1 MLKSFSIVILFS
13 ALAVAGPATA
23 AGLRSA
29 APLRPN
35 SQAGSAASSQVNPQ
49 AQAPSDDEIRAR
61 TKTLLANQH
70 ADDEALE
77 LYERVE
83 RHVDRTGGA
92 NPRTIDDRTYRV
104 VPTGVGNQKIVL
116 HEEGKPADPAGYA
129 RQMQTLKD
137 VLATM
142 ANPNDPK
149 AKAAFAKFDKRMRDR
164 AQFVDAASQAYI
176 TKWIG
181 RESRNGRD
189 CDIFELDPDPKF
201 QPRSMFQDAFAHI
214 TAKLW
219 VDRETTQIVRGEAR
233 VLSDISFGGGIL
245 GKLYRG
251 SLVSMEQ
258 AEIAPGIWLPTS
270 YRYDFAG
277 RKFLFSFDQHQ
288 TIAVSRY
295 RRIGPP
301 KEALQIVQNELSSG
315 KTFSED
321 P

>member
-1 MLKSFSIVILFS
+1 MSKRFTIVALFS
-13 ALAVAGPATA
+13 TLAMASLAQA
-23 AGLRSA
+23 AGLRPA
-29 APLRPN
+29 VP
-35 SQAGSAASSQVNPQ
+35 SQASSQVR
-49 AQAPSDDEIRAR
+49 APSDDEIRDRA
-61 TKTLLANQH
+61 KKLLANQH
-70 ADDEALE
+70 RDDEALE

-104 VPTGVGNQKIVL
+104 VPTGVGNQKILL
-116 HEEGKPADPAGYA
+116 HEEGKPTDPAIYS

-137 VLATM
+137 LLATM
-142 ANPNDPK
+142 ANPNDPR
-149 AKAAFAKFDKRMRDR
+149 AKAAFAKFDKRMRER
-164 AQFVDAASQAYI
+164 AQFVDAASGAYI

-189 CDIFELDPDPKF
+189 CDVFELDPDPKF
-201 QPRSMFQDAFAHI
+201 QPRSMFQDAFAHT

-233 VLSDISFGGGIL
+233 VTSDISFGAGIL

-251 SLVSMEQ
+251 SVVSMEQ

-270 YRYDFAG
+270 YQYDFAG

-288 TIAVSRY
+288 TIEVSRY
-295 RRIGPP
+295 RRVGPP
-301 KEALQIVQNELSSG
+301 KEALQMVQAELSSG
-315 KTFSED
+315 KTFNED

>member
-1 MLKSFSIVILFS
+1 MKVSKRSSTSILIASL
-13 ALAVAGPATA
+13 ALASIAPAAGPCPAM
-23 AGLRSA
+23 
-29 APLRPN
+29 PWPQN
-35 SQAGSAASSQVNPQ
+35 SQADVQTQPLSEA
-49 AQAPSDDEIRAR
+49 DIRAR
-61 TKTLLANQH
+61 TKILLANQH
-70 ADDEALE
+70 ADDTALE

-104 VPTGVGNQKIVL
+104 VPTGVGNQKLLL
-116 HEEGKPADPAGYA
+116 HEEGKPNDSALYT
-129 RQMQTLKD
+129 RQMQALKD
-137 VLATM
+137 LLATM

-149 AKAAFAKFDKRMRDR
+149 AKAAYAKFDKRMRER
-164 AQFVDAASQAYI
+164 AQFVDAASEAYI
-176 TKWIG
+176 TKWIS

-189 CDIFELDPDPKF
+189 CDVFELDPNPKF

-219 VDRETTQIVRGEAR
+219 VDRETTQIVRGEAH
-233 VLSDISFGGGIL
+233 VMSDISFGGGIL

-258 AEIAPGIWLPTS
+258 AEIAPSIWLPTS
-270 YRYDFAG
+270 YQYDFAG

-288 TIAVSRY
+288 TIAVSHY

-301 KEALQIVQNELSSG
+301 REALQIVQNELSSG
-315 KTFSED
+315 KTFTED